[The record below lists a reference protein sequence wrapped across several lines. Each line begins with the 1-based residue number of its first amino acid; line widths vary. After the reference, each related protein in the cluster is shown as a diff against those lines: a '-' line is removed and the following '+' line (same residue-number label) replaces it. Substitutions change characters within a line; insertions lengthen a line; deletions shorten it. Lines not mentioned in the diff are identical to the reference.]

1 MIAPQDSPIP
11 AAGSDAA
18 DLAAAAAD
26 ATRPETP
33 TQDCELLKLIMEDI
47 PRFVHTPG
55 PLLEP
60 LKCYIVREKAS
71 GGLLTKAPHCYK
83 LYLEDR
89 DTFLLAARRRE
100 RTKCPSYVVSL
111 DETELSRSSSSYC
124 GKIKVCTLRCPKG
137 AAGVAW
143 VPCVPEVSCCNHAVA
158 QQRCSSI
165 GCSLTM
171 YT

>member
-1 MIAPQDSPIP
+1 M
-11 AAGSDAA
+11 

-33 TQDCELLKLIMEDI
+33 AQDCELLKLLTDDV
-47 PRFVHTPG
+47 PKFAQTPG

-89 DTFLLAARRRE
+89 DVFLLAARRRE

-124 GKIKVCTLRCPKG
+124 GKIKV
-137 AAGVAW
+137 
-143 VPCVPEVSCCNHAVA
+143 
-158 QQRCSSI
+158 
-165 GCSLTM
+165 SLTGPLWPR
-171 YT
+171 TDSTCTCLHATRSTGVWNHDCR